1 MRVFCVGAAVA
12 AILACAPAAHAQRPA
27 SLGDGAPTGQMGVQL
42 YDWSQYISN
51 GAGEVNPP
59 APTTSGARLERVFGY
74 LRSKNIKNVELY
86 GFPSAPFPGTN
97 PATPLNTAGL
107 QALRALGDSYG
118 LRFVSRHGN
127 IAEANWDQE
136 IQAAK
141 ILGQEVIG
149 AADPPGIGNL
159 TYQGALS
166 LAELMNKLGKRS
178 VEGGVGPVY
187 FHNHATS
194 FNRKFTDAGVQKYP
208 WEVLMDHTDP
218 RYVKA
223 QIDLFWLASG
233 VSNDAATMLSVVNRY
248 QNRLVSFHVKD
259 GINPTPSAGTGN
271 LRALGDGAVNF
282 APLFAAAKNR
292 VRYYL
297 YEYDPVTVGNNGGF
311 NPFTTTDRSLANLTG
326 APAPV
331 AGTNTPS
338 FTSVPAGTA
347 AAANQVPVKVTNIG
361 DAPLVFTAAAPTIA
375 AEADD
380 GGNATAADFAVVSQ
394 DCSGRTLA
402 AGEACTINVGYKPT
416 RTKTTSVARLQFNS
430 NSDDSLDRVPLIAT
444 STGDA
449 LGGVGGD
456 VPTLLSLNLGTGASF
471 GTFAPATAR
480 SYEAATAATVTSTA
494 GNATLTVSDPGANPG
509 RLVNGTFS
517 LPAALEV
524 RATNAASPAS
534 AYAPLGATGLNLLTY
549 AAPTA
554 GADNVTVGFRQAIG
568 ATDVL
573 RAGNYSKTLTFTLS
587 TTTP

>member
-1 MRVFCVGAAVA
+1 
-12 AILACAPAAHAQRPA
+12 
-27 SLGDGAPTGQMGVQL
+27 MGVQL
-42 YDWSQYISN
+42 L
-51 GAGEVNPP
+51 
-59 APTTSGARLERVFGY
+59 RLEPVHQQRGGRGQPARADDVRRDGSSGSSATCS
-74 LRSKNIKNVELY
+74 SKNIKNVELY
-86 GFPSAPFPGTN
+86 GYPSNPFPGTN

-107 QALRALGDSYG
+107 QALRTLGDSYG

-166 LAELMNKLGKRS
+166 LAELMNRLGKRS
-178 VEGGVGPVY
+178 VEGGVGPLY

-233 VSNDAATMLSVVNRY
+233 VSNDNADDAQRGQPLPEPPRVLPRQGRRATR
-248 QNRLVSFHVKD
+248 RRRR
-259 GINPTPSAGTGN
+259 GTGN

-282 APLFAAAKNR
+282 APIFAAAKNR

-361 DAPLVFTAAAPTIA
+361 DAPLVFTTAAPTIA

-394 DCSGRTLA
+394 DCSGTDPRRRRGLHDQ
-402 AGEACTINVGYKPT
+402 
-416 RTKTTSVARLQFNS
+416 RRLQ
-430 NSDDSLDRVPLIAT
+430 A
-444 STGDA
+444 DA
-449 LGGVGGD
+449 HEDHVG
-456 VPTLLSLNLGTGASF
+456 
-471 GTFAPATAR
+471 R
-480 SYEAATAATVTSTA
+480 
-494 GNATLTVSDPGANPG
+494 
-509 RLVNGTFS
+509 
-517 LPAALEV
+517 
-524 RATNAASPAS
+524 AS
-534 AYAPLGATGLNLLTY
+534 AVQLELRRLARPR
-549 AAPTA
+549 AA
-554 GADNVTVGFRQAIG
+554 DRHEHRR
-568 ATDVL
+568 
-573 RAGNYSKTLTFTLS
+573 RAGRRRRRRRRPCSR
-587 TTTP
+587 